1 MNVIAYTI
9 VRRFGSAIR
18 TFFAIDSFNLSF
30 WIEPSRLI
38 ICRAV
43 QTSFFSLALIRL
55 EAWPGYEGLSRLTLT
70 RRTLKCGR
78 ARPRDWNTNRKG
90 PIYEQ
95 ACRWINGTNKGRK
108 VSQRVFAIQPKL
120 CSLFQEHPFTSRDE
134 GLTLVTSAS
143 WSCSS
148 GNLALIN
155 RPFPNYLWP
164 LLQGESWCSSF
175 HMKISFHL
183 HVNQN

>member
-1 MNVIAYTI
+1 MSCIT
-9 VRRFGSAIR
+9 
-18 TFFAIDSFNLSF
+18 D
-30 WIEPSRLI
+30 
-38 ICRAV
+38 
-43 QTSFFSLALIRL
+43 FSLALIGL
-55 EAWPGYEGLSRLTLT
+55 EAWPGYEELSRLTLT

-148 GNLALIN
+148 GNLALLN
-155 RPFPNYLWP
+155 
-164 LLQGESWCSSF
+164 SF
-175 HMKISFHL
+175 DYKISMKVSRPQSWQMESRNSGPVFTTAVVSL
-183 HVNQN
+183 NILESGLFADFV